1 VGRVGR
7 GGQDR
12 AERWS
17 RVRQDPAT
25 RVPADQGS
33 DVRTGRATDWP
44 IDGAI
49 MTVEEAVEVTGRT
62 PHPIHVIDRHVGV
75 LIYEDG
81 GSWDARRG
89 PMAAARRRLTL
100 T

>member
-1 VGRVGR
+1 
-7 GGQDR
+7 
-12 AERWS
+12 
-17 RVRQDPAT
+17 
-25 RVPADQGS
+25 VPADQGS
-33 DVRTGRATDWP
+33 DVRTGRAIDWP

-100 T
+100 IEMLTAAAGAATTSTGQGVP